1 VEALASRATAVQISN
16 TPNHNALR
24 LTVGS
29 DVGGPATFVA
39 ESDVD
44 DPTAAALLGLPGVTG
59 VFMTADFVT
68 LSKTPDAPWD
78 LIVDQASAILGERF
92 AA

>member
-1 VEALASRATAVQISN
+1 MEALASRATAVQISN

-44 DPTAAALLGLPGVTG
+44 DPTG